1 MANNRSKT
9 DRREPQKVRNG
20 QKEYEMA
27 QEKLSMLDL
36 VSLEIP
42 REKRG
47 VQSLLVRVQGLQKRR
62 TTPVLPL
69 RPWLVVAMGRSLKG
83 CRQTHKG

>member
-47 VQSLLVRVQGLQKRR
+47 VPSLQVRVQGPQKWR
-62 TTPVLPL
+62 TSPILSL
-69 RPWLVVAMGRSLKG
+69 RSWFVVALGRSLEG
-83 CRQTHKG
+83 CRQTQKG